1 MDTPLVSAAGR
12 PGLAPRRQATPRVTL
27 AKSAA
32 IQSGGV
38 LPATVSRLLS
48 TRSGTSP
55 LVVAAFQSSV

>member
-1 MDTPLVSAAGR
+1 MDTALVSAAGR
-12 PGLAPRRQATPRVTL
+12 PALAPRRHSAPRVTL

-38 LPATVSRLLS
+38 LPAALSRLLS
-48 TRSGTSP
+48 ARAGASP